1 MRDVIETVETGL
13 LLRHRWLVA
22 VGAVLIQL
30 SLGAIYAWG
39 VFTGELTEEGGEFRF
54 TATDTQWIF
63 SVGLASFAA
72 MMLVAGRA
80 MAALGPRP
88 VAIAGG
94 ILLGTGYGLAGLFGQ
109 HFWVQVLCIG
119 VLGGAGIGLAY
130 VVPIAVGVRWFP
142 DKKGLMTGFAV
153 AGFGFGALLW
163 VQLAGD
169 WGDLIGRIGV
179 LGTFLLYSV
188 LFGIFVHVG
197 GVLMTFPPENW
208 RPAGWT
214 PPPDEA
220 AQTDI
225 SNFGP
230 RSMLSRPQFYALWL
244 AFVFLALAG
253 LMLIGIN
260 RLYGRDALMDS
271 GAYTNL
277 AAAGAAASTA
287 YAVAFALA
295 NGLGRI
301 GWGFIADHIGWRR
314 SMMMMALSQS
324 VLMVGFY
331 FMGGSIVALYVFLAL
346 TGFNFGGNFALF
358 PLATMSR
365 FGVQN
370 LGVNYGLMFS
380 AYGVGG
386 IAGPIMAGLF
396 KDAGAGKGL
405 EVWLAPF
412 LIAGGLCF
420 IAAILVAACR
430 QPRRSLETE
439 VRLVTAAA

>member
-1 MRDVIETVETGL
+1 MNLKTAIDAWERQRPMRDVIETVEDGL

-22 VGAVLIQL
+22 IGAVLIQL

-54 TATDTQWIF
+54 SATQTQWIF

-88 VAIAGG
+88 VAIIGG
-94 ILLGTGYGLAGLFGQ
+94 VLLGTGYGLAGLFGQ
-109 HFWVQVLCIG
+109 HFWVQLLFIG

-142 DKKGLMTGFAV
+142 DKKGLKTGFAV

-179 LGTFLLYSV
+179 LQTFLLFSII
-188 LFGIFVHVG
+188 FGIFVHIG
-197 GVLMTFPPENW
+197 GVLMAFPPDGW
-208 RPAGWT
+208 KPAGWN
-214 PPPDEA
+214 PPPEESRQNSENDL
-220 AQTDI
+220 
-225 SNFGP
+225 GP
-230 RSMLSRPQFYALWL
+230 RALLSRPQFYALWF

-271 GAYTNL
+271 GAFTDL

-287 YAVAFALA
+287 YAVSFALA

-301 GWGFIADHIGWRR
+301 GRGFIADQIGWRR

-324 VLMVGFY
+324 VFMVGFY
-331 FMGGSIVALYVFLAL
+331 
-346 TGFNFGGNFALF
+346 
-358 PLATMSR
+358 
-365 FGVQN
+365 
-370 LGVNYGLMFS
+370 
-380 AYGVGG
+380 
-386 IAGPIMAGLF
+386 
-396 KDAGAGKGL
+396 
-405 EVWLAPF
+405 
-412 LIAGGLCF
+412 
-420 IAAILVAACR
+420 
-430 QPRRSLETE
+430 
-439 VRLVTAAA
+439 